1 MLWCSVALLALFA
14 SVQGR
19 AVNISN
25 TWVLPEE
32 GFPVFYRYF
41 RDRIS
46 WYEADAVCQFH
57 HANLVTVDT
66 TAQYDA
72 VRAYLK
78 ELDISSAVWVG
89 LIRSNPDG
97 DFTWTDYRGLSG
109 DGYWSSAPDAR
120 AAPLCAAADPAADYR
135 WEARACGGPTVASFI
150 CELPVPQ
157 WALGNEGCMVRALP
171 ALTILYLPESAA
183 VQLTADCGLAGVKRV
198 QCTGNV
204 KRDDLLRD
212 LSCAEEEEITS
223 TSSLTSLG
231 NTWPVSTDAIFT
243 DQDPTTTEVT
253 TEDNP
258 TTEHEDDINQ
268 SPTVTSTTVAPDLN
282 LVTEHKLLITLL
294 NDNKFNRLNMDKNL
308 DLGLVN
314 NNNLQ
319 SNYIPKIA
327 NGDNYITNEQLEKM
341 EDEKHM
347 QHKMLHE
354 EIARLG
360 NLENIFTQPT
370 DHFVP
375 PLVMAKAKI
384 SDDMTVLSLQEKHA
398 QQLAEQHYYKQ
409 GGQYGQ
415 NEHVYHSTIIKSTTE
430 DSKPVL
436 TEKELLMHSIK
447 NKDGQKKDKVKYTM
461 PKKYNEKIND
471 PKTKTLK
478 AYESKQGSFEKA
490 EQPTTQTTIAV
501 KQSETTPMTHL
512 SNVNEDS
519 ALDLTVFLK
528 DEPENREEK
537 MLYTNYSGDV
547 SKLEVIT
554 NGTLNN
560 ETEIKLVD
568 IEATEEIK
576 HENPIRK
583 FDEST
588 KNITLNHEV
597 IKITI
602 ISEGHT
608 TVTPTTFEVTTKAP
622 IFQDTTLV
630 ALSSSTH
637 KELLNDNHNITEMS
651 ATTQSNIDTTQN
663 HLETEPAVNISSI
676 AEVSTTTNDTVVLI
690 HATTTEDTPTTTKA
704 VPVVTS
710 TQENNITSFPKNE
723 PKETTTTTDP
733 IEVDLTHDLKIEPY
747 SEETHDEFGS
757 NSTDSIDDFQ
767 SPLLSGANEPVHRPN
782 RSRRPQQPN
791 RNRFNPL
798 RILG

>member
-1 MLWCSVALLALFA
+1 S
-14 SVQGR
+14 
-19 AVNISN
+19 
-25 TWVLPEE
+25 
-32 GFPVFYRYF
+32 
-41 RDRIS
+41 
-46 WYEADAVCQFH
+46 CQ
-57 HANLVTVDT
+57 TVDT

-109 DGYWSSAPDAR
+109 EGYWSSAPDAR

-204 KRDDLLRD
+204 KREDLLRD
-212 LSCAEEEEITS
+212 LACAEEEEISS
-223 TSSLTSLG
+223 TPSLTSPG
-231 NTWPVSTDAIFT
+231 NNWPVSTDAAVT
-243 DQDPTTTEVT
+243 DNDMTSTEVT
-253 TEDNP
+253 TEDNNI

-268 SPTVTSTTVAPDLN
+268 SSTIISTSTVQDRN
-282 LVTEHKLLITLL
+282 LVTDQKPSVTFV
-294 NDNKFNRLNMDKNL
+294 NANKYNRVNFEKTL
-308 DLGLVN
+308 DLDLAH

-327 NGDNYITNEQLEKM
+327 NVDNYVTNEDLEKM

-398 QQLAEQHYYKQ
+398 QQIAEQHYYKQ
-409 GGQYGQ
+409 SGQYGQ
-415 NEHVYHSTIIKSTTE
+415 NDHLYQSNVVKSTTE
-430 DSKPVL
+430 EPKPVSL
-436 TEKELLMHSIK
+436 NKPSQSEILK
-447 NKDGQKKDKVKYTM
+447 NKDDLKKDKLKSVM
-461 PKKYNEKIND
+461 PKKYNEKFND
-471 PKTKTLK
+471 PKSKAQKVVETKLLEK
-478 AYESKQGSFEKA
+478 SKTSAAQIE
-490 EQPTTQTTIAV
+490 TTV
-501 KQSETTPMTHL
+501 KPSETTPMAHY
-512 SNVNEDS
+512 NKMDDE
-519 ALDLTVFLK
+519 AAMDLTVFLK
-528 DEPENREEK
+528 DEPEPLEPKIYYNNF
-537 MLYTNYSGDV
+537 TGDV
-547 SKLEVIT
+547 SKLEVIK
-554 NGTLNN
+554 NSSYNN
-560 ETEIKLVD
+560 DTEIKLVD

-576 HENPIRK
+576 HEERPIKK
-583 FDEST
+583 FEET
-588 KNITLNHEV
+588 TQNITLNHEV

-608 TVTPTTFEVTTKAP
+608 TENPTTFEITTKVP
-622 IFQDTTLV
+622 IIQETTHNNLELTSHKELVDDLQNKSEVFPTTQPEIEVTQHEFESLGNVSSIADVMEATNETV
-630 ALSSSTH
+630 ALSHTEST
-637 KELLNDNHNITEMS
+637 EN
-651 ATTQSNIDTTQN
+651 
-663 HLETEPAVNISSI
+663 
-676 AEVSTTTNDTVVLI
+676 
-690 HATTTEDTPTTTKA
+690 TPTTTNE
-704 VPVVTS
+704 VPTTTTAQANSNISQSKKPEGSSTPAPLVTEH
-710 TQENNITSFPKNE
+710 TLKNE
-723 PKETTTTTDP
+723 PYNDE
-733 IEVDLTHDLKIEPY
+733 IHE
-747 SEETHDEFGS
+747 EFGAMT
-757 NSTDSIDDFQ
+757 NSSDGIDDFQ
-767 SPLLSGANEPVHRPN
+767 SPLLSGANEPAHRPN

-791 RNRFNPL
+791 RNKFNPF

>member
-1 MLWCSVALLALFA
+1 MLWCSVALLALLA
-14 SVQGR
+14 SAQGR

-109 DGYWSSAPDAR
+109 EGYWSSAPDAR

-204 KRDDLLRD
+204 KREDLLRD
-212 LSCAEEEEITS
+212 LACAEEEEISS
-223 TSSLTSLG
+223 TPSLTSLG
-231 NTWPVSTDAIFT
+231 NNWPVSTDAVFT
-243 DQDPTTTEVT
+243 DNDMTTSEVT
-253 TEDNP
+253 TEDNNI

-268 SPTVTSTTVAPDLN
+268 SSTVVSTSTVQNVNFITEQKPP
-282 LVTEHKLLITLL
+282 VTFV
-294 NDNKFNRLNMDKNL
+294 NANKYNRVNFEKNL
-308 DLGLVN
+308 DLGLIH

-327 NGDNYITNEQLEKM
+327 NGDNYVTNEDLEKI

-398 QQLAEQHYYKQ
+398 QQMAEQHYYKQ
-409 GGQYGQ
+409 NNQYGQ
-415 NEHVYHSTIIKSTTE
+415 SDHVYQSNVIKSTTE
-430 DSKPVL
+430 EPKPVAVDKQSQ
-436 TEKELLMHSIK
+436 TDIPK
-447 NKDGQKKDKVKYTM
+447 NKDDLKKDKVKSVM
-461 PKKYNEKIND
+461 PKKYNEKLND
-471 PKTKTLK
+471 PKSKVQK
-478 AYESKQGSFEKA
+478 AVESKLLEKA
-490 EQPTTQTTIAV
+490 KTSTAQTETTV
-501 KQSETTPMTHL
+501 KPSETTPLPHFNKMDD
-512 SNVNEDS
+512 ES

-528 DEPENREEK
+528 DEPESLEPKIYYNNF
-537 MLYTNYSGDV
+537 TGDV
-547 SKLEVIT
+547 SKLEVIKNST
-554 NGTLNN
+554 YNN
-560 ETEIKLVD
+560 DTEIKLVD
-568 IEATEEIK
+568 VEATEEIK
-576 HENPIRK
+576 HEERPIKK
-583 FDEST
+583 FEEST
-588 KNITLNHEV
+588 QNITLNHEV

-608 TVTPTTFEVTTKAP
+608 TENPTTFEITTKVP
-622 IFQDTTLV
+622 IIEETTRNNFE
-630 ALSSSTH
+630 STSH
-637 KELLNDNHNITEMS
+637 KESLDDIRNKSDVFP
-651 ATTQSNIDTTQN
+651 TTQLEIEATQHEFESLAN
-663 HLETEPAVNISSI
+663 VSSL
-676 AEVSTTTNDTVVLI
+676 ADVVMTANETVVLT
-690 HATTTEDTPTTTKA
+690 HTETTENTPTTTNEVPIATTAQSNSNTSQSNKPIEPSSPAPA
-704 VPVVTS
+704 VT
-710 TQENNITSFPKNE
+710 EHIMKNE
-723 PKETTTTTDP
+723 PYNDE
-733 IEVDLTHDLKIEPY
+733 IH
-747 SEETHDEFGS
+747 EEYGAMT
-757 NSTDSIDDFQ
+757 NSSDGIDDFQ
-767 SPLLSGANEPVHRPN
+767 SPLLSGANEPAHRPN

-791 RNRFNPL
+791 RNKFNPF

>member
-1 MLWCSVALLALFA
+1 ML
-14 SVQGR
+14 
-19 AVNISN
+19 
-25 TWVLPEE
+25 
-32 GFPVFYRYF
+32 
-41 RDRIS
+41 
-46 WYEADAVCQFH
+46 
-57 HANLVTVDT
+57 DT

-109 DGYWSSAPDAR
+109 EGYWSSAPDAR

-204 KRDDLLRD
+204 KREDLLRD
-212 LSCAEEEEITS
+212 LACAEEEEISS
-223 TSSLTSLG
+223 TPSLTSPG
-231 NTWPVSTDAIFT
+231 NNLPVSTDAAVT
-243 DQDPTTTEVT
+243 DNDMTSTEVT
-253 TEDNP
+253 TEDNNI

-268 SPTVTSTTVAPDLN
+268 SSTIISTSTIQDRN
-282 LVTEHKLLITLL
+282 LVTDQKPSVTFV
-294 NDNKFNRLNMDKNL
+294 NANKYNRVNFEKTL
-308 DLGLVN
+308 DLDLAH

-327 NGDNYITNEQLEKM
+327 NGDNYVTNEDLEKM

-398 QQLAEQHYYKQ
+398 QQIAEQHYYKQ
-409 GGQYGQ
+409 SGQYGQ
-415 NEHVYHSTIIKSTTE
+415 NDHLYQSNVVKSTTE
-430 DSKPVL
+430 EPKPVSL
-436 TEKELLMHSIK
+436 NKPSQSEILNK
-447 NKDGQKKDKVKYTM
+447 NKDDLKKDKLKSVM
-461 PKKYNEKIND
+461 PKKYNEKLND
-471 PKTKTLK
+471 PKSKAQKVVETKLLEK
-478 AYESKQGSFEKA
+478 SKTSAAQIE
-490 EQPTTQTTIAV
+490 TTV
-501 KQSETTPMTHL
+501 KPSETTPMAHY
-512 SNVNEDS
+512 NKMDDE
-519 ALDLTVFLK
+519 AAMDLTVFLK
-528 DEPENREEK
+528 DEPEPLEPKIYYNNF
-537 MLYTNYSGDV
+537 TGDV
-547 SKLEVIT
+547 SKLEVIK
-554 NGTLNN
+554 NSSYNN
-560 ETEIKLVD
+560 DTEIKLVD

-576 HENPIRK
+576 HEERPIKK
-583 FDEST
+583 FEET
-588 KNITLNHEV
+588 TQNITLNHEV

-608 TVTPTTFEVTTKAP
+608 TENPTTFEITTKVP
-622 IFQDTTLV
+622 IIQETTHNNLELTSHKELVDDLQNKSEVFPTTQPEIEVTQHEFESLGNVSSIADVMEATNETV
-630 ALSSSTH
+630 ALSHTEST
-637 KELLNDNHNITEMS
+637 EN
-651 ATTQSNIDTTQN
+651 
-663 HLETEPAVNISSI
+663 
-676 AEVSTTTNDTVVLI
+676 
-690 HATTTEDTPTTTKA
+690 TPTTTNE
-704 VPVVTS
+704 VPTTTTAQANSNISQSKKPEGSSTPAPLVTEH
-710 TQENNITSFPKNE
+710 TLKNE
-723 PKETTTTTDP
+723 PYNDE
-733 IEVDLTHDLKIEPY
+733 IHE
-747 SEETHDEFGS
+747 EFGAMT
-757 NSTDSIDDFQ
+757 NSSDGIDDFQ
-767 SPLLSGANEPVHRPN
+767 SPLLSGANEPAHRPN

-791 RNRFNPL
+791 RNKFNPF